1 MQFALSTNWCSQRL
15 ESGEAI
21 ADKALE
27 LGFDALELGFRTT
40 PGQAEGFRRALG
52 RSCFLRSLL
61 RQSLLLSLREASLAE
76 ALLAAVLDQ
85 FCLCLFEDSFN
96 CYDRFT
102 AGCHH
107 YCMITRFQLPAA

>member
-1 MQFALSTNWCSQRL
+1 MQFALSSNWCNQRL

-52 RSCFLRSLL
+52 RIKVGSVH
-61 RQSLLLSLREASLAE
+61 A
-76 ALLAAVLDQ
+76 
-85 FCLCLFEDSFN
+85 FCPVPVSAPEGYPD
-96 CYDRFT
+96 T
-102 AGCHH
+102 
-107 YCMITRFQLPAA
+107 PAASTAAAG